1 MLARAASPP
10 PRLAGHV
17 PAAVGRFGKAGPTP
31 AVEEVAVE
39 TPVALLYNGISHV
52 VMMATPADLEDFAV
66 GFSIA
71 EGVVAQMGEIAAI
84 AVTTAVAPSGT
95 AGGPGVVAGF
105 RVDVTIP
112 EERAFA
118 VRMRHRNLSGR
129 TGCGVCGVAEIDQ
142 ALRPLPVIAAGRAIA
157 PAAIDRAM
165 RDLPRRQQLNGL
177 TGAVHAAGFADREG
191 RLVTVRED
199 IGRHN
204 ALDKLIGGALRDGRD
219 PADGFV
225 VVTSRCSMEM
235 VQKTALFGAPLIAA
249 VSAPTS
255 LAIALADGSGVALVA
270 FARGAGFNVYSHP
283 ERIASP

>member
-1 MLARAASPP
+1 MLARAASAP
-10 PRLAGHV
+10 PRLSGHIPV
-17 PAAVGRFGKAGPTP
+17 ALGRFGSAGPVP
-31 AVEEVAVE
+31 AIEDVAVE

-52 VMMATPADLEDFAV
+52 VMMATPGDLEDFAV
-66 GFSIA
+66 GFSVA
-71 EGVVAQMGEIAAI
+71 EGVVARIGEIAAI
-84 AVTTAVAPSGT
+84 AVSAAVAPSGT
-95 AGGPGVVAGF
+95 AGDPGIVAGY

-112 EERAFA
+112 EERAAA
-118 VRMRHRNLSGR
+118 VRMRQRNLSGR

-142 ALRPLPVIAAGRAIA
+142 VLRPLPSMPAGRTIA
-157 PAAIDRAM
+157 PAAINRAM
-165 RDLPRRQQLNGL
+165 RELPQRQQLNGL

-199 IGRHN
+199 VGRHN
-204 ALDKLIGGALRDGRD
+204 ALDKLIGGTLREGYL

-255 LAIALADGSGVALVA
+255 LAISLADGSGVALVA